1 MSIRLQR
8 NILLRWKPNLPTSSV
23 SGPETQGQPMA
34 GQCGGEESM
43 NAFLDRE
50 LVHHQSLQGPFPL
63 LDAGKGIRKLEEG
76 SSALAWPLNQGK
88 PLEIK
93 VKTPRCCPEEEAGAS
108 KGLVA
113 LLQLENR
120 EEVVGEVS
128 RKTPSFHGGD
138 GGGSLMSST
147 TIPEQILFIEL
158 SLTKGNRGL
167 RFFPHFLIFSLP
179 LSKQIHV
186 K

>member
-1 MSIRLQR
+1 M
-8 NILLRWKPNLPTSSV
+8 PTSSA

-34 GQCGGEESM
+34 GQCGEKKAWTPSWTE
-43 NAFLDRE
+43 NWFIIRVCRALFLFRMQGRGSGSWRKAPAPWPGPSKRASFWKSRLKLPAAAPRPE
-50 LVHHQSLQGPFPL
+50 LP
-63 LDAGKGIRKLEEG
+63 KGWLPSCNWR
-76 SSALAWPLNQGK
+76 
-88 PLEIK
+88 
-93 VKTPRCCPEEEAGAS
+93 T
-108 KGLVA
+108 
-113 LLQLENR
+113 R

-167 RFFPHFLIFSLP
+167 RFFPHLLIFSLLLP
-179 LSKQIHV
+179 KQIHV